1 LRREIIR
8 LSDIPSSP
16 LYSHAIRVGNVVQLS
31 GIVAY
36 DPKTGKVE
44 AKSIQEQTRQ
54 SILNCEAVL
63 KAAQCTLQDVVQVIV
78 LLKEPQDLDGMNAE
92 YAKFFPKDPPA
103 RAVAKLGVEL
113 PNILISIMMTA
124 VKD

>member
-1 LRREIIR
+1 MRREIIR